1 MKFKNKIKI
10 SKTDFRLLP
19 AEWKNRDG
27 WKRFLILA
35 GGTIYLLVSVLSYQ
49 KIGMT
54 VTRISILPII
64 LIGYFY
70 GLKAGLI
77 GGIFFFFCNL
87 MFAYI
92 QKSTGNAVIGG
103 ISDVIFISLII
114 FFLGALVGYLSD
126 LRKLLSVELSKRKTS
141 EEELAQQMSQIEE
154 ILDIHSDIIC
164 RFTRDLKIIYVNKAG
179 SKFFQIPENELISKE
194 ILDLFPVKER
204 NYIKSYLDNFQVK
217 DSDDQQNFIVLPLY
231 DPHGTKHYFQWSV
244 MRIEDQNRDEVIYQ
258 SVGRNISAQYQLELS
273 ERENLE
279 IAESLKTIASI
290 LNSSLDIED
299 VLNQVLR
306 NIGRVVP
313 HDAAN
318 IMLVEDQHA
327 KMVQTVGYEKFIT
340 NLDEFRQ
347 IEFPLSLSNLN
358 QMATDHQAILI
369 SDIDVYPGWVKLE
382 QNKWINSYLGAP
394 LIFKNELIGF
404 LNLDSTRK
412 NFFNEKHAIWLQA
425 FADQAVIAIKNARY
439 FEEAN
444 TRTFQLSKLNEIM
457 RVSIYAQ
464 KIEEIMGS
472 AASIFHEI
480 FHSGTTQFFLWNEKE
495 NIFQYYPI
503 SQNLSDDGNSDNQFL
518 ISQSKAQEIIH
529 KNEIYCLQK
538 TQNFPR
544 ESQVSGS
551 YRCYYQT

>member
-1 MKFKNKIKI
+1 MNYLHSLIGKIKKI
-10 SKTDFRLLP
+10 GEKIITWVDVD
-19 AEWKNRDG
+19 NR
-27 WKRFLILA
+27 KRAFFLIA
-35 GGTIYLLVSVLSYQ
+35 IIIYLVFSFSTFQQGGMIIVMVSL
-49 KIGMT
+49 
-54 VTRISILPII
+54 LPII
-64 LIGYFY
+64 MAGYFF
-70 GLKAGLI
+70 GFKSGIVFGIVFFISNIVIVLFLRRFETAEKFLVSDAILSGHVIIPI
-77 GGIFFFFCNL
+77 GG
-87 MFAYI
+87 
-92 QKSTGNAVIGG
+92 
-103 ISDVIFISLII
+103 
-114 FFLGALVGYLSD
+114 LVGYLSD
-126 LRKLLSVELSKRKTS
+126 LKKKLTNELQNGKSTKN
-141 EEELAQQMSQIEE
+141 ELEKQKKQIVE
-154 ILDIHSDIIC
+154 ILDFQPDIIC

-179 SKFFQIPENELISKE
+179 SKFFQTSENKLISKE
-194 ILDLFPVKER
+194 ILELFPSKER
-204 NYIKSYLDNFQVK
+204 AYIKSYLDDFQVN
-217 DSDDQQNFIVLPLY
+217 DADEQQNFIVLPLY
-231 DPHGTKHYFQWSV
+231 DPQGTKHYFQWSV
-244 MRIEDQNRDEVIYQ
+244 MRIEDQNREDVIYQ

-273 ERENLE
+273 ERENLA

-318 IMLVEDQHA
+318 IMLVEEEYA
-327 KMVQTVGYEKFIT
+327 KMVQLVGYEKFIT

-358 QMATDHQAILI
+358 QMATDHHSILI
-369 SDIDVYPGWVKLE
+369 PDIDVYPGWVKLE
-382 QNKWINSYLGAP
+382 QNQWINSYLGAP

-444 TRTFQLSKLNEIM
+444 TRTYQLSKLNEIM

-480 FHSGTTQFFLWNEKE
+480 FQTETTLFSCGMKKRAIF
-495 NIFQYYPI
+495 NIIQCRQILVKMEILTKFY
-503 SQNLSDDGNSDNQFL
+503 LSAN
-518 ISQSKAQEIIH
+518 
-529 KNEIYCLQK
+529 
-538 TQNFPR
+538 
-544 ESQVSGS
+544 
-551 YRCYYQT
+551 